1 MMRYIVTI
9 LAFVLLHPSI
19 IQAQK
24 NDSTVSHKKDTV
36 PAIQRQELKEISITG
51 KKKTFEVKGDMIV
64 YNVAG
69 SVNAMG
75 NNALELLRQS
85 PGVTV
90 DNNNNV
96 SLNGK
101 GGVNIY
107 IDGKPS
113 YMQGEAIAAMLKSL
127 QSANIASIELIPNPS
142 ARYDAAG
149 GGGIINIRLK
159 KLKASG
165 YNGDVSAGFH
175 YGASPKTEAA
185 LAMNYRTGKYNV
197 YGNYNHYFG
206 YNNMYYDYYRIQD
219 KQIVDTRTADTDM
232 RNPVNFKV
240 GADLN
245 LTQNSTIGAM
255 VNGNLYFG
263 PGLTNVT
270 TYLKD
275 AASQQLEKM
284 LVANNDY
291 YSQRQ
296 NWMNY
301 NVNYQYK
308 DTLGR
313 TLTTDLDYGK
323 YRARIKNIL
332 DNAWLKPDGIT
343 ETSRNG
349 LRTLNGSDI
358 DIYGVKADYEQ
369 QLGDN
374 RLQTGAKAS
383 FVKADND
390 VKAYDVAGVAE
401 TLNHLRSNLF
411 YYRENI
417 YAAYASYDMQLGRF
431 KIQAGARI
439 EQTDAKGTLNAK
451 SKHTQNDTL
460 EYIHNNYLDIFPNAS
475 ITYSENE
482 QHTFTLG
489 YSKKIDRPGYAS
501 LNPFEYQLDELSYWK
516 GNAFLRPQYVHNI
529 SFSYGFAGVLSS
541 TLMYSRT
548 NDFFSQITDTID
560 GNKIVMIPRN
570 LGNQDLLNLG
580 ISSTQSI
587 TRWWEATIN
596 ANFFYK
602 KNNLSFDSTRITQ
615 LEATGV
621 NLNLQQVF
629 SIGKKTQ
636 AELSAAYQ
644 SPSIGGGFERTRY
657 VWFANIGVQRKVLKD
672 KGIVKIGLSDMFR
685 TDRWYTE
692 RDFDGIYFT
701 NIGGRD
707 SRQIKFNFS
716 YRFGNAKLKTNSQR
730 SSGLEDES
738 HRVK

>member
-1 MMRYIVTI
+1 MKFFCT
-9 LAFVLLHPSI
+9 LLTLCCPAFLF
-19 IQAQK
+19 AQQK
-24 NDSTVSHKKDTV
+24 DSTVSDSKDTV
-36 PAIQRQELKEISITG
+36 PAMKTQALKEIAITG
-51 KKKTFEVKGDMIV
+51 KKKTFEVKGDKII
-64 YNVAG
+64 YNVAS

-75 NNALELLRQS
+75 NSALELLRQS

-90 DNNNNV
+90 DNNNNIT
-96 SLNGK
+96 LNGK

-113 YMQGEAIAAMLKSL
+113 YMQGDAIAAMLKSL
-127 QSANIASIELIPNPS
+127 QSANIASIELMPNPS
-142 ARYDAAG
+142 AKYDAAG

-159 KLKASG
+159 KLTALG

-185 LAMNYRTGKYNV
+185 LAMNYRAGKYNL
-197 YGNYNHYFG
+197 YANYNHYFG

-219 KQIVDTRTADTDM
+219 QQIIDTRTADTDM

-240 GADLN
+240 GADMN
-245 LTQNSTIGAM
+245 LTRNSTIGAM

-270 TYLKD
+270 TFLKD
-275 AASQQLEKM
+275 ATNQHLEKI

-301 NVNYQYK
+301 NVNYQFR
-308 DTLGR
+308 DTAGR
-313 TLTTDLDYGK
+313 TFTTDLDYGK

-332 DNAWLKPDGIT
+332 DNAYLAPDGTT
-343 ETSRNG
+343 ELSRNG

-369 QLGDN
+369 VIGRN
-374 RLQTGAKAS
+374 KLQAGAKAS
-383 FVKADND
+383 FVKANND
-390 VKAYDVAGVAE
+390 VKAYDVAGKVK
-401 TLNHLRSNLF
+401 TLNHQRSNLF
-411 YYRENI
+411 YYNENI
-417 YAAYASYDMQLGRF
+417 LAAYASYDLQLGQF
-431 KIQAGARI
+431 KLQLGARV
-439 EQTDAKGTLNAK
+439 EQTDAKGTLHAK
-451 SKHTQNDTL
+451 SKITQKDTL
-460 EYIHNNYLDIFPNAS
+460 EYIHNNYLDLFPNAN
-475 ITYSENE
+475 ITYTPNDK
-482 QHTFTLG
+482 HTFSLG

-529 SFSYGFAGVLSS
+529 SFSYGLDGVLSS

-570 LGNQDLLNLG
+570 LGNQDLINLS
-580 ISSTQSI
+580 INTTQNI
-587 TRWWEATIN
+587 TRWWEASLN
-596 ANFFYK
+596 VNVFYK
-602 KNNLSFDSTRITQ
+602 KNNISFDPARIMQ
-615 LEATGV
+615 LDVTGIH
-621 NLNLQQVF
+621 LNLQQVF

-644 SPSIGGGFERTRY
+644 SPTIGGGYERARY
-657 VWFANIGVQRKVLKD
+657 VWFANIGVQHKILKD
-672 KGIVKIGLSDMFR
+672 KGTVKIALSDMFR
-685 TDRWYTE
+685 TERWYTE

-716 YRFGNAKLKTNSQR
+716 YRFGNAKLKSGSNR
-730 SSGLEDES
+730 SSGLEDVS